1 MSAVEPKPVLQLP
14 VQDPELVRFTRYSG
28 NFRWEGIATKEYKP
42 SEGDMPGF
50 CGILRQTLFGQP
62 EDAVG
67 FEVRYFEIEPGG
79 WSSLECHGH
88 SHAVIG
94 LRGKGQI
101 LLGSEVKSLGFLDL
115 AYIGPNQIHRL
126 ANDSNETF
134 GFICIVD
141 HHRDRPLSLNPED
154 VPHLMANPE
163 TARLAKRSI
172 SE

>member
-1 MSAVEPKPVLQLP
+1 
-14 VQDPELVRFTRYSG
+14 
-28 NFRWEGIATKEYKP
+28 
-42 SEGDMPGF
+42 MPGF

-62 EDAVG
+62 EDTVG

-79 WSSLECHGH
+79 WSSLEYHGH

-101 LLGSEVKSLGFLDL
+101 LLGNEVKSLGFLDL

-141 HHRDRPLSLNPED
+141 NQRDRPLSLNPED

-163 TARLAKRSI
+163 TARLVKWSI